1 MTSKRYSGIAVFLLV
16 VVITYLHYT
25 TVHALES
32 LHDIYRAFY
41 YLPVFIAALIF
52 GLKGAFLTY
61 LLILIL
67 YLPYI
72 YISWTGTYVYEADR
86 LLHLF
91 LQGTLAV
98 VAGFLIDRDRRRREQ
113 LEKERYLAGIGQVA
127 TTIVHDLKNPLITIL
142 GFSRRILE
150 GKGRV
155 DTAAQTIMD
164 SAGKMQKI
172 VNDVLD
178 FAKPLKLDLKEE
190 DMREVIKRVYDL
202 CKTKADGQGV
212 SLSVDLPVGPAVIS
226 IDAFQLERAVVNLVN
241 NAIEASGREQSIM
254 ITAKPEKEYLA
265 VTIRDEGMGMDGETL
280 ENIFTPFYTRKGSGT
295 GLGTSISKKIIE
307 EHEGMIYISSQ
318 PGTGTEVTI
327 RLPFKA
333 IAEKKK

>member
-1 MTSKRYSGIAVFLLV
+1 MTSKRYSAIAIFLLIV
-16 VVITYLHYT
+16 AITYLHYST
-25 TVHALES
+25 FHAFES

-41 YLPVFIAALIF
+41 YLPVFLAALIF
-52 GLKGAFLTY
+52 GLKGAVLTY

-72 YISWTGTYVYEADR
+72 YISWTGAYIYEADR

-91 LQGTLAV
+91 LQGALAL

-155 DTAAQTIMD
+155 DTAVQTIMD
-164 SAGKMQKI
+164 SAAKMQKI

-190 DMREVIKRVYDL
+190 DMREVIKRVYDS

-212 SLSVDLPVGPAVIS
+212 NLSVDLPAGPVGIAV
-226 IDAFQLERAVVNLVN
+226 DGFHMERAIVNLVN
-241 NAIEASGREQSIM
+241 NAVEASGKEQSVT
-254 ITAKPEKEYLA
+254 ITAKSEKEYLSL
-265 VTIRDEGMGMDGETL
+265 TIRDQGVGMDKETL
-280 ENIFTPFYTRKGSGT
+280 QNIFTPFYTKKGSGT

-307 EHEGMIYISSQ
+307 EHRGMIYINSQ
-318 PGTGTEVTI
+318 PGTGTVVTI
-327 RLPFKA
+327 RLPFRA
-333 IAEKKK
+333 ITGKGR